1 MSIWGKLFGS
11 DKAIGSII
19 DGVYNGVDALVFTPQ
34 EKAERFERLLK
45 LYEPFKI
52 AQRFLALLVGIPFV
66 FIHTMAGLAWL
77 TSIFIVT
84 DKVYLVLLERLGDI
98 MTYNNATLGQP
109 FSLIIGFYFAGGMI
123 EGGIK
128 AFQSIKK

>member
-11 DKAIGSII
+11 DKAVGGIV

-45 LYEPFKI
+45 LYEPFKL
-52 AQRFLALLVGIPFV
+52 AQRLLALLVGIPFV
-66 FIHTMAGLAWL
+66 FIHTLAGLAWF
-77 TSIFIVT
+77 TSIFMVT
-84 DKVYLVLLERLGDI
+84 DEVYMVFLERLGEL
-98 MTYNNATLGQP
+98 MTFNNATLGTP
-109 FSLIIGFYFAGGMI
+109 FSIIIGFYFAGGMV

-128 AFQSIKK
+128 AFRKT